1 MRQQAFETC
10 HGVNVHEV
18 IDSSHV
24 ILMFAYRATTVR
36 YITPKTHGTLQEDL
50 GSFTPT
56 DHIMHSS
63 HS

>member
-24 ILMFAYRATTVR
+24 ILMLAYRPMTVG
-36 YITPKTHGTLQEDL
+36 YITLKNSWYSTRRL
-50 GSFTPT
+50 GLFCTN
-56 DHIMHSS
+56 
-63 HS
+63 